1 MRRGVAGIAVAGLL
15 VTSVGLG
22 MALAQGKPPAAG
34 APGGGKPAPVAPGP
48 APGDNSPTRHPQ
60 SRRHPPR
67 CPTRSPARPLRR
79 SAPVAAIPGEP
90 EALTRLRAMLG
101 REVTLTYRA
110 LAPVDPAGGA
120 VRLSGVSLRRGEIT
134 IGIEEL
140 TLDRPGEDQMGE
152 AVALGVTIGGAG
164 ATPALIGRIQL
175 EGFRL
180 RRPAAGE
187 ALAPGDLTVDL
198 LRLEGLAV
206 QGETPFAIA
215 TLTVEDWAAGK
226 PGRFTLTGLDVLTPA
241 AGLVDRLRLGRI
253 ALRGYD
259 LPTMLAAVIAR
270 TPPPQPG
277 GEVGMEVEDVAA
289 TLGGAAIGSLGSL
302 RISAEAPAGGVP
314 GGAQSGR
321 IALRDLRVAPF
332 PLIAPWLTRF
342 GYTELTGDITI
353 EARVDPAAER
363 MDLSSFAVSARG
375 MGGLGLSMQLEG
387 VSTDP
392 GRIADNAERMRLA
405 GATLRY
411 VDQSLF
417 GRWVAD
423 QARQQRVPEA
433 RLREQYASMAAAAV
447 IQGQRDAGP
456 LAPALAAVQRFLRGQ
471 ARTLEVSLR
480 PPQPV
485 PVADFA
491 GLGAAGPVEAQRRL
505 GLEVTAQ

>member
-48 APGDNSPTRHPQ
+48 APGDNRQPAIRSRAATRHDARQ
-60 SRRHPPR
+60 
-67 CPTRSPARPLRR
+67 SPARPLRR

>member
-1 MRRGVAGIAVAGLL
+1 VA
-15 VTSVGLG
+15 
-22 MALAQGKPPAAG
+22 PPAA
-34 APGGGKPAPVAPGP
+34 
-48 APGDNSPTRHPQ
+48 
-60 SRRHPPR
+60 PP
-67 CPTRSPARPLRR
+67 P
-79 SAPVAAIPGEP
+79 AAIPGEP

-101 REVTLTYRA
+101 REVTLTYRN

-120 VRLSGVSLRRGEIT
+120 VRLSGVSLRRGETT

-152 AVALGVTIGGAG
+152 TVALGVTIGGAG
-164 ATPALIGRIQL
+164 AAPALIGRIQL
-175 EGFRL
+175 NGFRL
-180 RRPAAGE
+180 RRPAPGE
-187 ALAPGDLTVDL
+187 AFAPGDLTVDL

-215 TLTVEDWAAGK
+215 ELAVEDWAAGK
-226 PGRFTLTGLDVLTPA
+226 PGRFTLTGLDVLTPS
-241 AGLVDRLRLGRI
+241 AGVMDRLRLGRI

-270 TPPPQPG
+270 KPPPPPA
-277 GEVGMEVEDVAA
+277 GEVTMEVEDVAA
-289 TLGGAAIGSLGSL
+289 TLGGTAVGSLGSL
-302 RISAEAPAGGVP
+302 RLSAEAPAGGVP

-342 GYTELTGDITI
+342 GYTELTGDITLD
-353 EARVDPAAER
+353 ARVDPATER
-363 MDLSSFAVSARG
+363 LDLSAFSVSARG
-375 MGGLGLSMQLEG
+375 MGSLGLSMQLEG
-387 VSTDP
+387 VATDTA
-392 GRIADNAERMRLA
+392 RAAENAERMRLA

-447 IQGQRDAGP
+447 TQGRRDAGP
-456 LAPALAAVQRFLRGQ
+456 LAASLGAVQRFLRGQ
-471 ARTLEVSLR
+471 AQTLEIALR

-485 PVADFA
+485 ALIDFA
-491 GLGAAGPVEAQRRL
+491 GLGAAGPVETQRRL
-505 GLEVTAQ
+505 GLEVTAK